1 MEATSENIQKYN
13 RLCRHYDIIATSCY
27 SARQHMAHALSDDYF
42 PNIISALIVFD
53 MQRQMGSGLASKY
66 EKSSNGFATR
76 LGEVLE
82 SQAQTFYKLEMESI
96 NNIDCDKYKNDIYSV
111 YDALACN
118 GVLAEGEKS
127 FHVGA
132 TKILHFIH
140 PNLFPIVDSNSA
152 AVLRDKF
159 DISYKKTGQLDYTKD
174 KYVASMKKIQEYIL
188 GMGVERF
195 QLLEPGTPLTRIF
208 DKLAFVQGSGI

>member
-1 MEATSENIQKYN
+1 MEATSVNIQKYN
-13 RLCRHYDIIATSCY
+13 RLCRHYEIVANSCY
-27 SARQHMAHALSDDYF
+27 SARLHMAHALSDDYF
-42 PNIISALIVFD
+42 PSVISALIVFD

-66 EKSSNGFATR
+66 DKSSNGFAAR
-76 LGEVLE
+76 LGKVLE
-82 SQAQTFYKLEMESI
+82 SQAQTLYKLEMESI
-96 NNIDCDKYKNDIYSV
+96 HNIDFAKYQNDIHAV
-111 YDALACN
+111 YEALACN
-118 GVLAEGEKS
+118 GVLAESEKS

-159 DISYKKTGQLDYTKD
+159 YISYKKTGQPDYTKE
-174 KYVASMKKIQEYIL
+174 KYISSMKKIQEYIL
-188 GMGVERF
+188 GFGVDRF

-208 DKLAFVQGSGI
+208 DKLAFVHGSGI